1 MFRPVWV
8 PGIFTSGDERFI
20 RKNWSYCLDSNT
32 LTGNVRLRTKDHI
45 VLDLIV
51 PLSQESLLMR
61 EIQAQVQ
68 SLLSQS
74 LADQQV
80 VQVGRLSAVG
90 DLLV

>member
-1 MFRPVWV
+1 
-8 PGIFTSGDERFI
+8 
-20 RKNWSYCLDSNT
+20 
-32 LTGNVRLRTKDHI
+32 